1 MLYAAY
7 EMQRQLA
14 QPVRLWANAL
24 QQAYSNPYN
33 PLTETWFG
41 KSVAAGAE
49 IVARL
54 TQNYAKP
61 EFGLETTQVGNDTV
75 AVNEEILLRKPFCQL
90 VRFRR
95 DTLQRDPK
103 VLVVAPM
110 SGHYATLLRGTVE
123 ALLPEHDVHITDW
136 TDAREVPLSKGNFDL
151 DDYIDYII
159 EFCRYLGPDVH
170 IIAVCQ
176 PSVPVM
182 AAAALMAEAKDPR
195 QPKSLTLMGGPID
208 TRQSPTVPND
218 LAMRNSL
225 VAETMPGDRLMAA
238 MGVAR
243 TTSDSARVVGALAG
257 AGLFAL
263 LGMGQ
268 AYLVVTLFY
277 GSGFLLTLGVGTP
290 RHAGDRLARVSFWR
304 DLREGMAFI
313 ADSPQSLAAM
323 WLAFLVNLTAFP
335 LTGQL
340 LPYVARNIY
349 HIDQTGL
356 GTLVASFASGAL
368 VGSVIVSLAGR
379 ALRPARMMLV
389 AALVWYSLLL
399 VFVEMPNAA
408 SGRMMLA
415 AAGFAQSLSMV
426 PMAVMLLHSAG
437 AKFRGRVM
445 GVRMLAVYGLPL
457 GLLAAGFLIE
467 RIGYTATA
475 LGYCVFGLLAT
486 AAIALRWRQALW
498 PLDAPGN
505 AR

>member
-1 MLYAAY
+1 MEQIILGWYI
-7 EMQRQLA
+7 
-14 QPVRLWANAL
+14 
-24 QQAYSNPYN
+24 
-33 PLTETWFG
+33 LTETG
-41 KSVAAGAE
+41 SVLLLSLYGALLYVGTL
-49 IVARL
+49 IAPL
-54 TQNYAKP
+54 
-61 EFGLETTQVGNDTV
+61 FGLAGDRLGHRNVLCAMRVTYAGLAGLIAALALLGILSPFYVFGVATV
-75 AVNEEILLRKPFCQL
+75 SGL
-90 VRFRR
+90 VR
-95 DTLQRDPK
+95 
-103 VLVVAPM
+103 
-110 SGHYATLLRGTVE
+110 
-123 ALLPEHDVHITDW
+123 
-136 TDAREVPLSKGNFDL
+136 
-151 DDYIDYII
+151 
-159 EFCRYLGPDVH
+159 
-170 IIAVCQ
+170 
-176 PSVPVM
+176 PS
-182 AAAALMAEAKDPR
+182 
-195 QPKSLTLMGGPID
+195 
-208 TRQSPTVPND
+208 D
-218 LAMRNSL
+218 LAMRNAL